1 MKISALNNCFLP
13 TRIQNTNSTT
23 PFIQKNN
30 NQGDIFISFK
40 SDIYPNR
47 IIPNKMK
54 FDISDYKKLSPKQK
68 EKIRYTK
75 CAPTDRKRAET
86 NIELAIEL
94 KENLDKEYGEG
105 NYVFECIGTSPSL
118 IARVFEF
125 MGVETHYIPISD
137 LRDVELY
144 RLHDIINNSHW
155 DKKHYENYLN
165 QQGINSEMLKDND
178 KHYLFFDYTY
188 SGNSLNL
195 FKEILQDEF
204 NMPKSDRIEFISL
217 NQKLYTFLDD
227 ELTAYEKKHNC
238 LLDPFSASEKA
249 QKIMNYVENNFRC
262 SAAATYGG
270 IQHCPIYSLEAIK
283 EVGQLNRHHWE
294 NYQKYNFCVIDKLNE
309 MGLLKENP
317 KNNGVL

>member
-1 MKISALNNCFLP
+1 MKISALNNCFLS

-40 SDIYPNR
+40 SDVYPNR

-118 IARVFEF
+118 IAA
-125 MGVETHYIPISD
+125 
-137 LRDVELY
+137 LLY
-144 RLHDIINNSHW
+144 KKFPPNCNICITNNNII
-155 DKKHYENYLN
+155 
-165 QQGINSEMLKDND
+165 IT
-178 KHYLFFDYTY
+178 FFNIF
-188 SGNSLNL
+188 S
-195 FKEILQDEF
+195 
-204 NMPKSDRIEFISL
+204 FI
-217 NQKLYTFLDD
+217 
-227 ELTAYEKKHNC
+227 
-238 LLDPFSASEKA
+238 
-249 QKIMNYVENNFRC
+249 
-262 SAAATYGG
+262 
-270 IQHCPIYSLEAIK
+270 
-283 EVGQLNRHHWE
+283 
-294 NYQKYNFCVIDKLNE
+294 
-309 MGLLKENP
+309 
-317 KNNGVL
+317 